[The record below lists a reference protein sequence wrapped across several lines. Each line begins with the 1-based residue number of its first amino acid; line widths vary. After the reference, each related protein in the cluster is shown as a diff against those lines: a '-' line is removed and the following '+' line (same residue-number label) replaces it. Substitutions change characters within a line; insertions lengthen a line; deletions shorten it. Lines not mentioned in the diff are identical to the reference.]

1 MKRTARASEGLLR
14 DVWLALA
21 VLAIGLRILVPVG
34 FMPGERA
41 DGQGFGLTICTAEG
55 LVSAAPGDDHGKAP
69 ASAGHD
75 GACVF
80 AAHAVSTAETPA
92 ILVVRPVFAVASSPS
107 LPGQTDL
114 APGRGLAAP
123 VAAGQEQHAG
133 QDHED
138 DEIGPRGRLHS
149 RPP

>member
-1 MKRTARASEGLLR
+1 MTRNTRASEGLLR
-14 DVWLALA
+14 DVWLAMA

-55 LVSAAPGDDHGKAP
+55 LVTAATGDDHGKAP
-69 ASAGHD
+69 AKEGHD

-80 AAHAVSTAETPA
+80 AAHAVSTAEMA
-92 ILVVRPVFAVASSPS
+92 SIIVAKPVFVAAVSPS

-123 VAAGQEQHAG
+123 PLPAR
-133 QDHED
+133 
-138 DEIGPRGRLHS
+138 GPPILTS
-149 RPP
+149 